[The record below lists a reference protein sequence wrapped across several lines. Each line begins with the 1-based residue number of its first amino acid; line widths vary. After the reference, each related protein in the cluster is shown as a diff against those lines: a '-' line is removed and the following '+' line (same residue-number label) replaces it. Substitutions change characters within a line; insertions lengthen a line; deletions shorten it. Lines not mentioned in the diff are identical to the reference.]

1 MTGSKFFPKHL
12 QLVVGTKLN
21 CLEFCLKKS
30 SRRETYPSLAVK
42 YYYHKL
48 QKIYFASK
56 VFRRSCYIHLMES
69 VYTLI
74 PLHEKCPYLEILRVS
89 PYSFQMREIRT
100 RKTLN
105 TDIFYAVFNWR
116 LWRTQFR
123 LTDKT

>member
-1 MTGSKFFPKHL
+1 MTGSELFPKHS
-12 QLVVGTKLN
+12 QLVVGTKLD

>member
-1 MTGSKFFPKHL
+1 MTGSEFFPKHS
-12 QLVVGTKLN
+12 QLVVGTKLD

-105 TDIFYAVFNWR
+105 TDIFYAVFN
-116 LWRTQFR
+116 
-123 LTDKT
+123 